1 MPVED
6 INAERLAIDLLN
18 VAKSSETTTEFW
30 RNNADLLAM
39 VLFAILFL
47 GILLAVVVFAR
58 YGIKKALKQ

>member
-1 MPVED
+1 MPLED

-18 VAKSSETTTEFW
+18 VAKSSELTTEFW

>member
-47 GILLAVVVFAR
+47 GILFAIAVFAR